1 MNRTNVPYEFAVIQR
16 ESQRVL
22 AILRDVM
29 VELEPSVSPVRHR
42 EQPEFAP
49 KAQQRYV
56 ITYSRHS

>member
-1 MNRTNVPYEFAVIQR
+1 MTRTNVPQEFALVQR

-29 VELEPSVSPVRHR
+29 VELEPQLRKPRHGA
-42 EQPEFAP
+42 QPKLAP
-49 KAQQRYV
+49 RAQQGYV